1 MRVEIDSRIPKMWE
15 NVSSAIQLMLQDIA
29 NLISNSAKQN
39 APYLTGTLRKSINT
53 DFNKIQKGMAIVW
66 SPVKYARVREYVNYK
81 NPDRRYYLWRWFEDN
96 EMKIQ
101 RIAKEVLD
109 KEMK

>member
-15 NVSSAIQLMLQDIA
+15 NVSSAIQLMLMDVA
-29 NLISNSAKQN
+29 NVIQNSAKQN

-53 DFNKIQKGMAIVW
+53 DFNKIQRGTAIVW
-66 SPVKYARVREYVNYK
+66 SPVKYARVREYVNNK
-81 NPDRRYYLWRWFEDN
+81 NPHTKYYLRRWYSEN

-101 RIAKEVLD
+101 KIVKDALNKQ
-109 KEMK
+109 MK